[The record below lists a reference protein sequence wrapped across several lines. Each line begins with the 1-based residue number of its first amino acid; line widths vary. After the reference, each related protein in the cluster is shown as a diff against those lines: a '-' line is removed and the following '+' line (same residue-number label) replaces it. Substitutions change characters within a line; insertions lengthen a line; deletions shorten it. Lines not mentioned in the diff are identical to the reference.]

1 MAGYAWY
8 LAGFGV
14 KTEYD
19 LVKDDFLHVA
29 LRVRKEV
36 KGVERVVGLGFGNIR
51 NVAAVVAAAAPL
63 QAVLSGNCPAGIF
76 KIFILFQLRLLSI
89 PMIQLAFPTALNGG
103 VFKVPRPVLGTSK
116 AVLYLGTTGR

>member
-1 MAGYAWY
+1 M
-8 LAGFGV
+8 
-14 KTEYD
+14 
-19 LVKDDFLHVA
+19 KDDILHVA
-29 LRVRKEV
+29 LRVRKVV
-36 KGVERVVGLGFGNIR
+36 KGVERVFGLGFGNTSIR
-51 NVAAVVAAAAPL
+51 NVAAGVAAVVAAAAPL

-103 VFKVPRPVLGTSK
+103 VFRVLGTSK

>member
-1 MAGYAWY
+1 M
-8 LAGFGV
+8 
-14 KTEYD
+14 
-19 LVKDDFLHVA
+19 KDDILHVA
-29 LRVRKEV
+29 LRVRKVV
-36 KGVERVVGLGFGNIR
+36 KGVERVFGLGFGNTSIR
-51 NVAAVVAAAAPL
+51 NVAAGVAAAAPL

-103 VFKVPRPVLGTSK
+103 VFRVLGTSK